1 MQRRRRHRHR
11 SANVREDSAVGP
23 SFDAKLLHRHPASV
37 LAAAAAAE
45 AAADSANIGGAAVNY
60 NGPNVVVDVQ
70 PSGTRLYDELVA
82 KSVCQLMFLLQ
93 KFNVQDKMNKILS
106 NKLNSSAQTSCY
118 SIDWQPEAASLLP
131 HTE

>member
-45 AAADSANIGGAAVNY
+45 AAAADSANSGGAAVNY

-70 PSGTRLYDELVA
+70 PSGTRLYDELVPKIA
-82 KSVCQLMFLLQ
+82 CQLMFLL
-93 KFNVQDKMNKILS
+93 
-106 NKLNSSAQTSCY
+106 
-118 SIDWQPEAASLLP
+118 
-131 HTE
+131 